1 MGIFFGF
8 AGGLAIFIYGMLN
21 MSDGLLKVAGDRAKR
36 LLEILTGVPVIGVL
50 VGVLVTSIIQSSSA
64 TTVMVISFVNTGLMT
79 LRQAISV
86 IMGANVGTTVTA
98 QIISFKL
105 SSLIFPMIFFGFLLY
120 FLGKKKSVRYIG
132 QTIFSLG
139 ILLLGLELM
148 QEATSPLKD
157 YPWFLGTIES
167 LSVYP
172 ILGVLVGI
180 FATAIIQSSS
190 ATIAIIIALATQGL
204 ITIEAAIPILLG
216 CNIGTCVTALLASIG
231 TNLSAKRTAAA
242 HVIFNVVG
250 TVIVLILMPIFI
262 KLVMYISSDEVTR
275 QVANAHTI
283 FNVINTLIFL
293 PFINIFAKLLL
304 KIVPGMDEVEPTGP
318 IYLDDRM
325 LNSSSL
331 ALALATKEI
340 IRMANIAKDN
350 VLLSMEGLSKG
361 DENILDEVDK
371 NEEIIDKLEEEI
383 TKYLTKISQKSMT
396 TNLSR
401 KHTGLLH
408 AVNDI
413 ERIGDHAENIAQ
425 LARIKINE
433 QLPISEYAMEELK
446 EMTDLTLLAFNTAID
461 ALEKDSITLA
471 DQAKEIEN
479 EIDNMERNLRNNH
492 IKRLNMGKCHAGSGV
507 VFLDII
513 SNLERISDHSNNI
526 AEVVLGDL

>member
-275 QVANAHTI
+275 QVA
-283 FNVINTLIFL
+283 V
-293 PFINIFAKLLL
+293 
-304 KIVPGMDEVEPTGP
+304 
-318 IYLDDRM
+318 
-325 LNSSSL
+325 
-331 ALALATKEI
+331 
-340 IRMANIAKDN
+340 
-350 VLLSMEGLSKG
+350 
-361 DENILDEVDK
+361 
-371 NEEIIDKLEEEI
+371 
-383 TKYLTKISQKSMT
+383 
-396 TNLSR
+396 
-401 KHTGLLH
+401 
-408 AVNDI
+408 
-413 ERIGDHAENIAQ
+413 
-425 LARIKINE
+425 
-433 QLPISEYAMEELK
+433 
-446 EMTDLTLLAFNTAID
+446 
-461 ALEKDSITLA
+461 
-471 DQAKEIEN
+471 
-479 EIDNMERNLRNNH
+479 
-492 IKRLNMGKCHAGSGV
+492 
-507 VFLDII
+507 
-513 SNLERISDHSNNI
+513 
-526 AEVVLGDL
+526 